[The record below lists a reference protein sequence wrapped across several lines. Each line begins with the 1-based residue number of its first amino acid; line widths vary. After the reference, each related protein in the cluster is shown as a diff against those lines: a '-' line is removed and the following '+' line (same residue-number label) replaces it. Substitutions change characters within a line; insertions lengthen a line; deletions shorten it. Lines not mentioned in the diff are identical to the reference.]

1 MSNPLFNQYGNQG
14 YPYSYGNP
22 MLQQFMQ
29 FKNSFS
35 GDPKQAV
42 QNLMAS
48 GQMSQ
53 QQFNQLA
60 QQATQ
65 LQQLFH
71 L

>member
-1 MSNPLFNQYGNQG
+1 MSNPLFDQLNNNANYQ
-14 YPYSYGNP
+14 NP
-22 MLQQFMQ
+22 MLQQFLN
-29 FKNSFS
+29 FKQSFN

-42 QNLMAS
+42 QNLLS
-48 GQMSQ
+48 TGQMSQ

-65 LQQLFH
+65 LQKMFH

>member
-1 MSNPLFNQYGNQG
+1 MSNPLFEQLNNGRN
-14 YPYSYGNP
+14 SNS
-22 MLQQFMQ
+22 MFQQFLQ
-29 FKNSFS
+29 FKQNFN
-35 GDPKQAV
+35 GDPRQTV
-42 QNLMAS
+42 QNLLNT

-65 LQQLFH
+65 MQKIFH

>member
-1 MSNPLFNQYGNQG
+1 MSNPLFEQLNNGQN
-14 YPYSYGNP
+14 SNS
-22 MLQQFMQ
+22 MLQQFIQ
-29 FKNSFS
+29 FKQNFN
-35 GDPKQAV
+35 GDPRQTV
-42 QNLMAS
+42 QNLLNT

-65 LQQLFH
+65 MQKIFH

>member
-1 MSNPLFNQYGNQG
+1 MSNPLFDQYGNQG
-14 YPYSYGNP
+14 YPYNYGNP
-22 MLQQFMQ
+22 LLQQFMQ

-35 GDPKQAV
+35 GNPKETV
-42 QNLMAS
+42 QNLIS
-48 GQMSQ
+48 TGKMSQ
-53 QQFNQLA
+53 AQFNQLA